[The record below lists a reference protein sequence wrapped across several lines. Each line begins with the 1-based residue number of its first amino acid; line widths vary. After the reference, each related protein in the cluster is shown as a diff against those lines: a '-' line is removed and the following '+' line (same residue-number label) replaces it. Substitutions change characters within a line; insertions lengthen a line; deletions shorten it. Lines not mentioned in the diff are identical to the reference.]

1 MRTGVPWVA
10 LLGVLGLA
18 LPAGGQGRDGAP
30 LDRSGEGQS
39 LARASTSGSA
49 ASASLVDA
57 IPRGPSVEERLAE
70 IRRRIQRAVEYP
82 PRARKR
88 GLEGVATVGFEIDRA
103 DGRAREIQL
112 VDSSGHPS
120 LDRAAEQ
127 SVVRAGALP
136 WVYGRLQVPVRFDL
150 DEDR

>member
-1 MRTGVPWVA
+1 MIARRHGAEGPVA
-10 LLGVLGLA
+10 RVAPLVLA
-18 LPAGGQGRDGAP
+18 LALSLFVAPAGSANEAQA
-30 LDRSGEGQS
+30 Q
-39 LARASTSGSA
+39 ARASLPVRSPP
-49 ASASLVDA
+49 VDVV
-57 IPRGPSVEERLAE
+57 PSGPSVEERLAE

-82 PRARKR
+82 TRARKR

-150 DEDR
+150 EEDR